1 MEKAATDIYTLENLR
16 MGEYSYVDKTAI
28 LKKLADDSRG
38 RQFFIARPRRFGKSL
53 AVSTLKCLFEGK
65 RELFEGLAIEPEWDW
80 SKKWPVIHLDM
91 GSAQTTTVPELKRF
105 WRDMIK
111 DEAKRNGVAF
121 RDDENPAIAFKNLI
135 SDLYDRAS
143 EEMRKVAEEHGSDA
157 DDSKGGGQVVIL
169 IDEYDK
175 PLLGHL
181 MTSQVAEFKDAL
193 KAFYSVLKTL
203 EGKQRFLFITGVSK
217 FSKVSIFSD
226 LNNLKDY
233 TLNATVATLFGYTHK
248 EVRENFPLSL
258 AALGEQLGK
267 DADGAFADI
276 VKWYDGYR
284 FHQNAETVV
293 NPVSLGMTFDSM
305 ELSNWWSKTAIP
317 TFLIDFFR
325 QKPLDVS
332 NLTIDENDLDA
343 YEPERIKPVTLLFQ
357 TGYLTIKGFEQIEAM
372 RRYTLGFPN
381 LEVEN
386 SFLKNLSA
394 AYVGQDTSYT
404 VNVAARVVNAL
415 RARDPEGFV
424 EAFRQFFV
432 AIPYDLTDRQNEQS
446 WQAIMYVVLR
456 VIGINVD
463 GEVRTHKGRIDLT
476 IETETDAYIIEVK
489 RDSTAK
495 KAIEQIQ
502 DKSYTDRFRPSGKP
516 ITLIGIAFS
525 TKRRTVS
532 GVKIVKNA

>member
-1 MEKAATDIYTLENLR
+1 MEKAATDTYTLEKLR
-16 MGEYSYVDKTAI
+16 KGGFTYVDKTAI
-28 LKKLADDSRG
+28 LKQLADGSRG
-38 RQFFIARPRRFGKSL
+38 SQFFIARPRRFGKSL

-80 SKKWPVIHLDM
+80 SRKWPVIHLDM

-121 RDDENPAIAFKNLI
+121 RDDENPAIALKNLI
-135 SDLYDRAS
+135 NDLYDRAL
-143 EEMRKVAEEHGSDA
+143 EEQRKVTVEHASDA
-157 DDSKGGGQVVIL
+157 DDSKVGGQVVIL

-181 MTSQVAEFKDAL
+181 MTPQVTEFKDAL

-233 TLNATVATLFGYTHK
+233 TLNASVATLFGYTHG
-248 EVRENFPLSL
+248 EVRRYFPGCL
-258 AALGEQLGK
+258 AALGEKLGK
-267 DADGAFADI
+267 DADGAFDDI

-284 FHQNAETVV
+284 FEENAETVV
-293 NPVSLGMTFDSM
+293 NPVSLGMTFDTM
-305 ELSNWWSKTAIP
+305 KLSNWWSKTAIP

-325 QKPLDVS
+325 KKLIDVS
-332 NLTIDENDLDA
+332 SLTINENDLDA

-357 TGYLTIKGFEQIEAM
+357 TGYLTIKGFEQIGAI

-386 SFLKNLSA
+386 SFLTDLSSV
-394 AYVGQDTSYT
+394 YVGTDNSGSA
-404 VNVAARVVNAL
+404 NIAAAANKAL
-415 RARDPEGFV
+415 LARDPEGFV
-424 EAFRQFFV
+424 EAFRQFFA

-476 IETETDAYIIEVK
+476 VETATDAYIIEVK

-525 TKRRTVS
+525 TKKRTIS
-532 GVKIVKNA
+532 GVKIVRNA